1 MRLTC
6 KLQKKHH
13 HSDNFMLV
21 KLFFFL
27 CGGQK
32 HTGNLVSQTDF
43 ANRLAV
49 NVKLLNKSFQEKTI
63 LGYSHRK
70 RSHMQN

>member
-1 MRLTC
+1 MRLKC

-13 HSDNFMLV
+13 SDNSMLV
-21 KLFFFL
+21 KLFFL
-27 CGGQK
+27 CGHQK
-32 HTGNLVSQTDF
+32 HTGNLVFQTDF

-49 NVKLLNKSFQEKTI
+49 NVKLLSKSFQKKTI
-63 LGYSHRK
+63 LGHSHRK